1 MRFINVILLLTIFYG
16 CQQQTK
22 PKIELSKA
30 KFEKVTHHIPIN
42 TQISSGKNLADS
54 PFLTKDEKGN
64 PVLSW
69 VEGKEDSVYM
79 YYSKWDSLDNKF
91 ENPMQ
96 IDVTFGLTAGG
107 ENMPKIGFKENGEM
121 MVLFS
126 KRTPT
131 KQNRFAGAIYYSE
144 SKDGILW
151 SDPKYLH
158 YGDTTKGVGRSF
170 YDIAMLQNGELGVI
184 WLDGRKK
191 SKKGSTLMF
200 ASTEIGKSGFCNEK
214 EIAHQTCQC
223 CRTDLFVDSNG
234 KINIAFRDIVQDSI
248 RDIAYIYSKDNGSF
262 FTKPKRIYEDDW
274 VIYGC
279 PHTGPTMTEFNNQ
292 ILFYWYSGGIEKGV
306 FEISG
311 NEKLDFSLRKMM
323 NANIYHPQTHAI
335 NNKVYLVFEE
345 DNDLN
350 RKIRLFNKSKNS
362 YAYLTSENSNAE
374 YPVITSTNNGKV
386 IVAFTKGKGEN
397 KQVYYVIQ

>member
-1 MRFINVILLLTIFYG
+1 MTFYS
-16 CQQQTK
+16 CQQQSK
-22 PKIELSKA
+22 PNKDSVKSDP
-30 KFEKVTHHIPIN
+30 EKVAFHIPVNI
-42 TQISSGKNLADS
+42 QISSGNNLADS

-69 VEGKEDSVYM
+69 VEGKKDSVYM
-79 YYSKWDSLDNKF
+79 YYSKWDSIKNKF
-91 ENPMQ
+91 DCPMQ
-96 IDVTFGLTAGG
+96 IDVTFGLTAEG
-107 ENMPKIGFKENGEM
+107 ENMPKIGFKKSGQM
-121 MVLFS
+121 VVLFS

-131 KQNRFAGAIYYSE
+131 KKNRFAGAIYYSE
-144 SKDGILW
+144 TKDGVLW
-151 SDPKYLH
+151 SEPKYLH
-158 YGDTTKGVGRSF
+158 YGDTTKNTGRGF
-170 YDIAMLQNGELGVI
+170 YDIARIENGELGAI

-200 ASTEIGKSGFCNEK
+200 ASTEKGKVGFHNEK
-214 EIAHQTCQC
+214 EIAQQTCQC

-292 ILFYWYSGGIEKGV
+292 ILFYWYSEGKEKGV

-323 NANIYHPQTHAI
+323 CTNIYHPQTYTA

-345 DNDLN
+345 DNGLN
-350 RKIRLFNKSKNS
+350 RRIKLFNKSKNS
-362 YAYLTSENSNAE
+362 YAYLTSEKSNAE
-374 YPVITSTNNGKV
+374 YPVITSTKKGKT